1 MTQDTIIG
9 VDLGG
14 TRIRAARLDR
24 QLNILERTETLTQS
38 DQGSDAVVQRIIA
51 EIRKVLP
58 EDASTVTGIG
68 VSSPGPL
75 DPKTGTIIN
84 PPNLPHW
91 GYIPLGDELRN
102 AFGLPVFV
110 GNDANVAALAE
121 VARGAARG
129 YRHVIYVTLSTG
141 IGCGIVIDGRLLL
154 GRQGFAAEIGSIF
167 MTINDPPEGLEYL
180 ASGLGIAREAVER
193 IRAGDES
200 LIQEMVH
207 GDLQAVTGKI
217 VGMAAQSGD
226 RLAREVVEWAGRVIG
241 LGLVSILHLFDPEIL
256 VIGGGVTSLGDLIL
270 DPIWATIQ
278 KHVMT
283 PEYWNGLVITG
294 PELGQDVSIYGAAA
308 LVITQ
313 GGMEDIGE
321 VVAQLGD

>member
-1 MTQDTIIG
+1 MTQETIIG

-24 QLNILERTETLTQS
+24 GLNILDRVETLTQS
-38 DQGSDAVVQRIIA
+38 DQGSDAVVERIIA
-51 EIRKVLP
+51 EIHKVMP
-58 EDASTVTGIG
+58 EDRSTVTGIG

-84 PPNLPHW
+84 PPNLPQW
-91 GYIPLGDELRN
+91 GYIPLGDALRKE
-102 AFGLPVFV
+102 FGLPVFV

-129 YRHVIYVTLSTG
+129 YRHAIYVTLSTG

-193 IRAGDES
+193 IEAGDES
-200 LIQEMVH
+200 IIREMVH
-207 GDLQAVTGKI
+207 GDLQAVSGKI

-226 RLAREVVEWAGRVIG
+226 RLALDVINWAGRVIG

-256 VIGGGVTSLGDLIL
+256 VIGGGVTNLGDLIL
-270 DPIWATIQ
+270 DPVRSTMQ
-278 KHVMT
+278 ENVMT
-283 PEYWNGLVITG
+283 PEYWDGLVVTG
-294 PELGQDVSIYGAAA
+294 PELGQDVSIYGGAA

-321 VVAQLGD
+321 VIAKIGD